1 MNDRRTASRTA
12 QMAGL
17 GLVAGLGFLV
27 SSLWWSSAAWWT
39 WLGGSLLVG
48 LLTWI
53 FVFELLRLHRGRGD

>member
-1 MNDRRTASRTA
+1 MDDRRTACRTV

-27 SSLWWSSAAWWT
+27 SSLWWAAAVWWT
-39 WLGGSLLVG
+39 WLAGSLLVG

-53 FVFELLRLHRGRGD
+53 LVFELVRLRRGGD